1 MIAIAF
7 YSAFSH
13 FRGAE
18 IFSFHR
24 YEKVLNDLTLIFY
37 DVSLPEILN
46 ANVFV
51 LVIENGFSSIFWISN
66 EILNETWTVSWIF
79 SLLILNG
86 NGYEIGA
93 NGNGYEIDALR
104 CVLQT
109 Y

>member
-18 IFSFHR
+18 IFSFHS
-24 YEKVLNDLTLIFY
+24 YEKVLNDLTLIFD

-51 LVIENGFSSIFWISN
+51 LVIENGFSSIF
-66 EILNETWTVSWIF
+66 
-79 SLLILNG
+79 
-86 NGYEIGA
+86 
-93 NGNGYEIDALR
+93 
-104 CVLQT
+104 
-109 Y
+109 